1 MVLRK
6 GAGDRVQWPVELC
19 EDSYIEYVILDTMRA
34 LIQRV
39 TEAHVTVDGAIVG
52 AIGAGYLILLG
63 VGQEDTPGE
72 ATQLAEKIVNLR
84 LFSDEAGK
92 FNHSLLDVGG
102 AALVVSQFTL
112 FADTR
117 KGRRPSFVQAAA
129 PEVAV
134 PLIDRF
140 CAALRSQGVD
150 VATGRFGAMMQVHL
164 VNDGPVTVWLDTVDA
179 QRPRR
184 SAHTGTRTNDER

>member
-1 MVLRK
+1 
-6 GAGDRVQWPVELC
+6 
-19 EDSYIEYVILDTMRA
+19 MRA

-39 TEAHVTVDGAIVG
+39 TEARVTVEAEIVG
-52 AIGAGYLILLG
+52 EIASGYLILLG
-63 VGQEDTPGE
+63 VAQEDTPAE

-84 LFSDEAGK
+84 LFSDAAGK

-129 PEVAV
+129 PELAV
-134 PLIDRF
+134 PLIDHF
-140 CAALRSQGVD
+140 CAVLRSHGVA
-150 VATGRFGAMMQVHL
+150 VATGRFGAMMQVQL
-164 VNDGPVTVWLDTVDA
+164 INDGPVTVWLDTIDA

-184 SAHTGTRTNDER
+184 SVQSGTPPRDER

>member
-1 MVLRK
+1 MRLHLEFYTY
-6 GAGDRVQWPVELC
+6 GD
-19 EDSYIEYVILDTMRA
+19 MRA

-39 TEAHVTVDGAIVG
+39 TEARVTVESIVVG
-52 AIGAGYLILLG
+52 AIDAGYLILLG
-63 VGQEDTPGE
+63 VGQDDTPAE

-92 FNHSLLDVGG
+92 FNHSLLEVGG

-129 PEVAV
+129 PDLAV
-134 PLIDRF
+134 PLIDQF
-140 CAALRSQGVD
+140 CAALRSHGVT
-150 VATGRFGAMMQVHL
+150 VATGRFGASMQVHL
-164 VNDGPVTVWLDTVDA
+164 VNDGPVTIWLDTADA
-179 QRPRR
+179 LRPRR
-184 SAHTGTRTNDER
+184 SAHTGARTNDER

>member
-1 MVLRK
+1 
-6 GAGDRVQWPVELC
+6 
-19 EDSYIEYVILDTMRA
+19 MRA

-39 TEAHVTVDGAIVG
+39 TEASVTVEADVVG

-63 VGQEDTPGE
+63 VGQDDTPTE

-117 KGRRPSFVQAAA
+117 KGRRPSFVHAAA
-129 PEVAV
+129 PDLAV
-134 PLIDRF
+134 PLIDQF
-140 CAALRSQGVD
+140 CATLRSLGVA
-150 VATGRFGAMMQVHL
+150 VETGRFGAMMQGQL
-164 VNDGPVTVWLDTVDA
+164 VNDGPVTIWLDTDDA

-184 SAHTGTRTNDER
+184 SVHSGAPPSDER

>member
-1 MVLRK
+1 
-6 GAGDRVQWPVELC
+6 
-19 EDSYIEYVILDTMRA
+19 MRA

-39 TEAHVTVDGAIVG
+39 TEARVSVEAQVVG
-52 AIGAGYLILLG
+52 EIGAGYLILLG
-63 VGQEDTPGE
+63 VGHDDTPAE
-72 ATQLAEKIVNLR
+72 AEQLAGKIVNLR

-92 FNHSLLDVGG
+92 FNHSLVDVGG

-129 PEVAV
+129 PDLAV
-134 PLIDRF
+134 PLIDHF
-140 CAALRSQGVD
+140 CATLRKHGVT
-150 VATGRFGAMMQVHL
+150 VATGQFGATMQVRL
-164 VNDGPVTVWLDTVDA
+164 INDGPVTVWLDTIDS

-184 SAHTGTRTNDER
+184 SVQSGTPAGDER

>member
-1 MVLRK
+1 
-6 GAGDRVQWPVELC
+6 
-19 EDSYIEYVILDTMRA
+19 MRA

-39 TEAHVTVDGAIVG
+39 TEAKVTVEADVVG

-63 VGQEDTPGE
+63 VGQEDTPTE

-102 AALVVSQFTL
+102 AVLVVSQFTL

-129 PEVAV
+129 PDRAV
-134 PLIDRF
+134 PLIDHF
-140 CAALRSQGVD
+140 CATLRSHGV
-150 VATGRFGAMMQVHL
+150 VVETGRFGAMMQVQL
-164 VNDGPVTVWLDTVDA
+164 VNDGPVTIWLDTVDA

-184 SAHTGTRTNDER
+184 SVHGGAPPSDER

>member
-1 MVLRK
+1 
-6 GAGDRVQWPVELC
+6 
-19 EDSYIEYVILDTMRA
+19 MRA

-39 TEAHVTVDGAIVG
+39 TEARVTVEAEIVG
-52 AIGAGYLILLG
+52 TIGAGYLVLLG
-63 VGQEDTPGE
+63 VAQEDTPAE
-72 ATQLAEKIVNLR
+72 ATQLAEKIANLR

-92 FNHSLLDVGG
+92 FNYSLLDVGG

-129 PEVAV
+129 PELAI
-134 PLIDRF
+134 PLIDHF
-140 CAALRSQGVD
+140 CATLRSQGIAVS
-150 VATGRFGAMMQVHL
+150 TGRFGAMMQVYL
-164 VNDGPVTVWLDTVDA
+164 VNDGPVTVWLDTTDS

-184 SAHTGTRTNDER
+184 SVQSGTPRSDER

>member
-1 MVLRK
+1 
-6 GAGDRVQWPVELC
+6 
-19 EDSYIEYVILDTMRA
+19 MRA

-39 TEAHVTVDGAIVG
+39 SEARVTVEAEVVG

-63 VGQEDTPGE
+63 VGQDDTTAE
-72 ATQLAEKIVNLR
+72 AVQLAEKIARLR
-84 LFSDEAGK
+84 LFADEAGK

-129 PEVAV
+129 PELAV
-134 PLIDRF
+134 SLIDDF
-140 CAALRSQGVD
+140 CAALRGLGVT
-150 VATGRFGAMMQVHL
+150 VASGRFGAMMQVHL
-164 VNDGPVTVWLDTVDA
+164 INDGPVTIWLDTLDA

-184 SAHTGTRTNDER
+184 SVRSGPPDDDER

>member
-1 MVLRK
+1 
-6 GAGDRVQWPVELC
+6 
-19 EDSYIEYVILDTMRA
+19 MRA

-39 TEAHVTVDGAIVG
+39 TEARVTVEADVVG
-52 AIGAGYLILLG
+52 KIGAGYLILLG
-63 VGQEDTPGE
+63 VGQDDTQSE

-84 LFSDEAGK
+84 LFSDAAGK

-117 KGRRPSFVQAAA
+117 KGRRPSFVHAAA
-129 PEVAV
+129 PELAV
-134 PLIDRF
+134 PLIEHF
-140 CAALRSQGVD
+140 CATLRSHGVV
-150 VATGRFGAMMQVHL
+150 VATGRFGAMMQVQL
-164 VNDGPVTVWLDTVDA
+164 INDGPVTVWLDTIDA

-184 SAHTGTRTNDER
+184 SVQSGAPPRDEQ